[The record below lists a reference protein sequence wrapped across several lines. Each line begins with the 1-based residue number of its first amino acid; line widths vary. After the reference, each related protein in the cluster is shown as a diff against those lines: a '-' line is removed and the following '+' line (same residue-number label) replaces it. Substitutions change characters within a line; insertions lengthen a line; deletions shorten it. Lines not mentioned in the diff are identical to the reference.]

1 MSLGGGANS
10 AIDSAVTDAVNAGIV
25 VVVAAGNSSADACSY
40 SPARVPGAITIGAT
54 DVRDARASYSNF
66 GSCVDM
72 WAPGSQI
79 TSAWISGSSA
89 TNTISGTSMAS
100 PHVAGLAA
108 RVLSMNPALAPTDVN
123 TRLVQKNSTS
133 ATPIVN
139 LVETPEDTPTT
150 TTTVPE
156 STTTVIDTTTTTI
169 VESTTT
175 TSVVTTTTTTPRTTT
190 TTAPGATTT
199 TVPPSTV
206 PKSPKSGKG
215 RKAVAPKEFAMKW
228 EATEERDDLFEL
240 VASWRVQTAPDR
252 YKITCRQLPLGDKAP
267 IENEIE
273 FAEPTTTKNEEGR
286 TEAKVLLAPAKPLRC
301 ELTAII
307 GNDVSAPSNPAIVP
321 PGPRRVVIPAPT
333 TTVPTSAT
341 PTTAPAT
348 TQPRPRVTTPVVT
361 TPKPGNR
368 PQPAPTTTV
377 APAPG
382 TTTTV
387 APPATPSPTTTAPV
401 ASTSTTSTVADTPT
415 TTAAAATQPAPTPR
429 PVPGSPSK
437 APNKKG

>member
-1 MSLGGGANS
+1 
-10 AIDSAVTDAVNAGIV
+10 
-25 VVVAAGNSSADACSY
+25 
-40 SPARVPGAITIGAT
+40 
-54 DVRDARASYSNF
+54 
-66 GSCVDM
+66 
-72 WAPGSQI
+72 
-79 TSAWISGSSA
+79 
-89 TNTISGTSMAS
+89 
-100 PHVAGLAA
+100 
-108 RVLSMNPALAPTDVN
+108 
-123 TRLVQKNSTS
+123 
-133 ATPIVN
+133 
-139 LVETPEDTPTT
+139 
-150 TTTVPE
+150 
-156 STTTVIDTTTTTI
+156 
-169 VESTTT
+169 
-175 TSVVTTTTTTPRTTT
+175 
-190 TTAPGATTT
+190 
-199 TVPPSTV
+199 
-206 PKSPKSGKG
+206 
-215 RKAVAPKEFAMKW
+215 MKW
-228 EATEERDDLFEL
+228 EATEERNDLFEL

-273 FAEPTTTKNEEGR
+273 FDEPTTTKNEEGR

-321 PGPRRVVIPAPT
+321 PGPRRGVIPAPT

-348 TQPRPRVTTPVVT
+348 TQPRPGVTTPVVT

-368 PQPAPTTTV
+368 PQPAPTTTA

-437 APNKKG
+437 SPNKKG